1 MADTLEKL
9 RDILARD
16 YKIAPEL
23 LTADSLLEELGVD
36 SLGVAELLFNIEDEF
51 TITVP
56 PEPVTLATLGDVVG
70 YIDGLILAQSTAS
83 APADGAVTAPAWQA
97 PP

>member
-1 MADTLEKL
+1 MTNTLETL
-9 RDILARD
+9 RGILARD

-23 LTADSLLEELGVD
+23 LTPESLLEELGVD

-51 TITVP
+51 SITVP

-70 YIDGLILAQSTAS
+70 YIDGLIQAQSSAATPSKDA
-83 APADGAVTAPAWQA
+83 APAGA
-97 PP
+97 

>member
-1 MADTLEKL
+1 MTNTLEKL

-16 YKIAPEL
+16 YKIAPEK
-23 LTADSLLEELGVD
+23 LTPDSLLEELGVD

-56 PEPVTLATLGDVVG
+56 PEPVTLATIGDVVG
-70 YIDGLILAQSTAS
+70 YIDGLIQAQSIAV
-83 APADGAVTAPAWQA
+83 APAERAMTAPA
-97 PP
+97 

>member
-1 MADTLEKL
+1 MTNTLEKL

-23 LTADSLLEELGVD
+23 LTPDSLLEELGVD

-56 PEPVTLATLGDVVG
+56 PDPVTLATIGDVVG
-70 YIDGLILAQSTAS
+70 YIDGLVQAQSISS
-83 APADGAVTAPAWQA
+83 APAESAMSLPA
-97 PP
+97 

>member
-70 YIDGLILAQSTAS
+70 YIDGLILAQGTAS
-83 APADGAVTAPAWQA
+83 VPADGAVTASA
-97 PP
+97 

>member
-1 MADTLEKL
+1 MTDTLEKL
-9 RDILARD
+9 RAILARD

-23 LTADSLLEELGVD
+23 LTPDSLLEELGVD

-56 PEPVTLATLGDVVG
+56 PEPVTLTTLGDVAG

-83 APADGAVTAPAWQA
+83 VAADGSVTASA
-97 PP
+97 

>member
-1 MADTLEKL
+1 MTNTLEKL

-23 LTADSLLEELGVD
+23 LTPDSLLEELGVD

-51 TITVP
+51 NITVP
-56 PEPVTLATLGDVVG
+56 PDPVTLATIGDVVG
-70 YIDGLILAQSTAS
+70 YIDGLVLAQSNAA
-83 APADGAVTAPAWQA
+83 APSKAAVTVPA
-97 PP
+97 

>member
-1 MADTLEKL
+1 MTNTLEKL

-23 LTADSLLEELGVD
+23 LTPESLLEELGVD

-56 PEPVTLATLGDVVG
+56 PDPVTLATIGDVVG
-70 YIDGLILAQSTAS
+70 YIDGLIQAQSS
-83 APADGAVTAPAWQA
+83 AGTPSKDAVTAGA
-97 PP
+97 

>member
-83 APADGAVTAPAWQA
+83 VPADGAVTASA
-97 PP
+97 

>member
-1 MADTLEKL
+1 MTNTLEKL

-23 LTADSLLEELGVD
+23 LTPDSLLEELGVD

-56 PEPVTLATLGDVVG
+56 PDPVTLATIGDVVG
-70 YIDGLILAQSTAS
+70 YIDGLVQAQSIAS
-83 APADGAVTAPAWQA
+83 APAESAMSLPA
-97 PP
+97 

>member
-1 MADTLEKL
+1 MTPTFDKL

-16 YKIAPEL
+16 YRIAPEL
-23 LTADSLLEELGVD
+23 LTPESLLEEMGVD

-51 TITVP
+51 KIAVP

-70 YIDGLILAQSTAS
+70 YIDGLIQAQGTAV
-83 APADGAVTAPAWQA
+83 APSQGAMTLPA
-97 PP
+97 

>member
-83 APADGAVTAPAWQA
+83 VPADGAVTAPA
-97 PP
+97 

>member
-1 MADTLEKL
+1 MTNTLDKL

-23 LTADSLLEELGVD
+23 LTPDSLLEELGVD

-56 PEPVTLATLGDVVG
+56 PEPVTLATIGDVVG
-70 YIDGLILAQSTAS
+70 YIDGLILAQRNAA
-83 APADGAVTAPAWQA
+83 APSKDAVTVPA
-97 PP
+97 